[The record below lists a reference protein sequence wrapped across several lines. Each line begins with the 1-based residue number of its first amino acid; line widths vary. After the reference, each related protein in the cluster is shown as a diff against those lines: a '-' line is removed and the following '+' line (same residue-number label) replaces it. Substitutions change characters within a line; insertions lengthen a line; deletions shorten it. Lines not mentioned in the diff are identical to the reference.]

1 MPCPYRKPKSRDAVI
16 AAILDQ
22 YQPGTDDM
30 VLKNLLGITS
40 REEMEAAET
49 AELWRAE
56 EQLLEEVEQDQ
67 SFTAEDI
74 RAMTASF
81 AWFLTLSLGAGLL
94 APLFRR
100 PLAWRILDSLVFLTM
115 WGIALSLIRGAMA
128 G

>member
-1 MPCPYRKPKSRDAVI
+1 
-16 AAILDQ
+16 
-22 YQPGTDDM
+22 
-30 VLKNLLGITS
+30 
-40 REEMEAAET
+40 
-49 AELWRAE
+49 
-56 EQLLEEVEQDQ
+56 
-67 SFTAEDI
+67 
-74 RAMTASF
+74 MTASF